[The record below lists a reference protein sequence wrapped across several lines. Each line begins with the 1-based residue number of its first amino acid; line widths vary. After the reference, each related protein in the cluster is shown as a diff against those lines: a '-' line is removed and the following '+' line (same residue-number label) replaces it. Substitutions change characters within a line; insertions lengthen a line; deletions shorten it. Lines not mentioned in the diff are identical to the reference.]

1 MRVLAS
7 DYDGTLRIEEKV
19 TKADLE
25 ALARW
30 REAGNL
36 FVAVTGRSM
45 ESFTREI
52 AENGFGCDYI
62 IANNGGVIY
71 DGKMNRM
78 QVNYMDFDRAMALI
92 GYIRTLPC
100 ASYVIN
106 DGYYRH
112 RIVVNEQEE
121 DLKYGKMPQEKNE
134 AELLASGKIAQIVI
148 SLNDDALSAEIIA
161 HIHEAFSDCVVAYA
175 NRHCVDIVPRGI
187 SKAKGLAFVLA
198 DAGVS
203 VQDAVTIGDSY
214 NDLPMIE
221 AYHGF
226 CMDSAPLDI
235 QEKSRGVYHSVG
247 ACIADL
253 MK

>member
-1 MRVLAS
+1 MILQ
-7 DYDGTLRIEEKV
+7 GQC
-19 TKADLE
+19 
-25 ALARW
+25 
-30 REAGNL
+30 GN
-36 FVAVTGRSM
+36 
-45 ESFTREI
+45 
-52 AENGFGCDYI
+52 
-62 IANNGGVIY
+62 
-71 DGKMNRM
+71 
-78 QVNYMDFDRAMALI
+78 I
-92 GYIRTLPC
+92 GMCGPC

-203 VQDAVTIGDSY
+203 VQDAFTIGDSY

>member
-1 MRVLAS
+1 MMTRCPP
-7 DYDGTLRIEEKV
+7 
-19 TKADLE
+19 
-25 ALARW
+25 
-30 REAGNL
+30 
-36 FVAVTGRSM
+36 RS
-45 ESFTREI
+45 
-52 AENGFGCDYI
+52 
-62 IANNGGVIY
+62 
-71 DGKMNRM
+71 
-78 QVNYMDFDRAMALI
+78 
-92 GYIRTLPC
+92 
-100 ASYVIN
+100 
-106 DGYYRH
+106 
-112 RIVVNEQEE
+112 
-121 DLKYGKMPQEKNE
+121 
-134 AELLASGKIAQIVI
+134 
-148 SLNDDALSAEIIA
+148 IA

-203 VQDAVTIGDSY
+203 VQDAFTIGDSY

>member
-1 MRVLAS
+1 MKVLAS
-7 DYDGTLRIEEKV
+7 DYDGTLRTEEKV
-19 TKADLE
+19 TPEDLASLE
-25 ALARW
+25 RW
-30 REAGNL
+30 RAAGNL

-52 AENGFGCDYI
+52 AVNGFVCDYI

-71 DGKMNRM
+71 DGEQNKM

-92 GYIRTLPC
+92 DYIRTLPC

-112 RIVVNEQEE
+112 RIVVNENEE
-121 DLKYGKMPQEKNE
+121 DLKYGQMPQEKDE
-134 AELLASGKIAQIVI
+134 AQLLSSGKIAQVVI
-148 SLNDDALSAEIIA
+148 SLGDDSLSEAILK
-161 HIHEAFSDCVVAYA
+161 HIGEAFGDCVVAYA
-175 NRHCVDIVPRGI
+175 NRHCVDIVPKGI
-187 SKAKGLAFVLA
+187 SKAKGLAYVLA
-198 DAGVS
+198 DAGAKDEDVF
-203 VQDAVTIGDSY
+203 AIGDSY

-226 CMDSAPLDI
+226 CMDSAPEAI
-235 QEKSRGVYHSVG
+235 KQKSRAVYHSVG

>member
-52 AENGFGCDYI
+52 AENGFACDYI
-62 IANNGGVIY
+62 IANNGGVFY

-134 AELLASGKIAQIVI
+134 AELLASGKTRCPPRSSPI
-148 SLNDDALSAEIIA
+148 STRRFLTVSSLMRTVTVSISCLGGSPRRRDWRS
-161 HIHEAFSDCVVAYA
+161 CWRMPAY
-175 NRHCVDIVPRGI
+175 RCRMPSRSGI
-187 SKAKGLAFVLA
+187 PIM
-198 DAGVS
+198 
-203 VQDAVTIGDSY
+203 TC
-214 NDLPMIE
+214 P
-221 AYHGF
+221 
-226 CMDSAPLDI
+226 
-235 QEKSRGVYHSVG
+235 
-247 ACIADL
+247 
-253 MK
+253 

>member
-52 AENGFGCDYI
+52 AENGFACDYI

-161 HIHEAFSDCVVAYA
+161 HIHEAFSDCVGAYA

-203 VQDAVTIGDSY
+203 VQDAVTIGDS
-214 NDLPMIE
+214 
-221 AYHGF
+221 
-226 CMDSAPLDI
+226 
-235 QEKSRGVYHSVG
+235 
-247 ACIADL
+247 
-253 MK
+253 

>member
-1 MRVLAS
+1 
-7 DYDGTLRIEEKV
+7 
-19 TKADLE
+19 
-25 ALARW
+25 
-30 REAGNL
+30 
-36 FVAVTGRSM
+36 
-45 ESFTREI
+45 
-52 AENGFGCDYI
+52 
-62 IANNGGVIY
+62 
-71 DGKMNRM
+71 
-78 QVNYMDFDRAMALI
+78 
-92 GYIRTLPC
+92 
-100 ASYVIN
+100 
-106 DGYYRH
+106 
-112 RIVVNEQEE
+112 
-121 DLKYGKMPQEKNE
+121 MPQEKDE
-134 AELLASGKIAQIVI
+134 KEILEGGKIAQIVI